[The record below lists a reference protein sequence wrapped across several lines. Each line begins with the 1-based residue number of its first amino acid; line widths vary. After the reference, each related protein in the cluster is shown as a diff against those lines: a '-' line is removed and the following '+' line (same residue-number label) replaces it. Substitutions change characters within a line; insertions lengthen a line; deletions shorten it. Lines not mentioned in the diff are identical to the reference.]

1 MTIPA
6 NSITRLDVSYRILGV
21 TYANTIHVRNSTE
34 LTTAEYIADVPQ
46 AGNRVITS
54 ILKFS
59 NENVD
64 VVQGRAKVITTPNL
78 PTFTFAGTG
87 SGVRTGTCQL
97 PMHYLAMHYYM
108 TQSATNWSRNTIRIG
123 GQPVE
128 QMKENT
134 FQDSYVRA
142 CRAEFENLISDNNE
156 LTGIYDGNSVWKWVG
171 SGKVGTSTVWSVPTK
186 AQPAGQVFTLGS
198 RNF

>member
-1 MTIPA
+1 MTVPA
-6 NSITRLDVSYRILGV
+6 LSITRLDVSYRILGI
-21 TYANTIHVRNSTE
+21 TYANTLHIRNSTE
-34 LTTAEYIADVPQ
+34 LSTAEYIADVSQ
-46 AGNRVITS
+46 AGNRVISS
-54 ILKFS
+54 ILKFT
-59 NENVD
+59 NENAD

-78 PTFTFAGTG
+78 PTFVFAGTG
-87 SGVRTGTCQL
+87 SGVRTGTCQQ
-97 PMHYLAMHYYM
+97 PMHYMAMHYYM
-108 TQSATNWSRNTIRIG
+108 VQSATNWSRNTIRIG
-123 GQPVE
+123 AQPVE

-142 CRAEFENLISDNNE
+142 CRGEFAALIEENDE

-171 SGKVGTSTVWSVPTK
+171 SGKVGVNTVWSTPYK